1 MQINNYIILKEDC
14 HSLWEYHNSSTL
26 RGSTALTCHME
37 VTDRAGSIPG
47 DILILCLCDY
57 MPLDVS
63 EKHSTRNAGI
73 LKKKLFWQMNELS
86 LDDFAADDHFNSALL
101 SNYGVMWVILSEH
114 VDSCCLLI
122 HSKQT
127 QLGVGRQC
135 TANRDRES
143 GSFTLSP
150 LMSVF
155 FKKTLSITRGSPS
168 LLSLIRSSVSK
179 KKKKSG
185 SHANF

>member
-1 MQINNYIILKEDC
+1 
-14 HSLWEYHNSSTL
+14 
-26 RGSTALTCHME
+26 
-37 VTDRAGSIPG
+37 
-47 DILILCLCDY
+47 
-57 MPLDVS
+57 MPLRLHASRCQRKNTPQETQVF
-63 EKHSTRNAGI
+63 KR
-73 LKKKLFWQMNELS
+73 KLFWQMNELS

-155 FKKTLSITRGSPS
+155 FKETLSVTRGSPS

-179 KKKKSG
+179 KRNLKIWVACKLLIHPLSSLHK
-185 SHANF
+185 

>member
-1 MQINNYIILKEDC
+1 
-14 HSLWEYHNSSTL
+14 
-26 RGSTALTCHME
+26 
-37 VTDRAGSIPG
+37 
-47 DILILCLCDY
+47 
-57 MPLDVS
+57 
-63 EKHSTRNAGI
+63 
-73 LKKKLFWQMNELS
+73 MNELS

-135 TANRDRES
+135 TASRDRERET
-143 GSFTLSP
+143 GTFTLFL

-155 FKKTLSITRGSPS
+155 FKKTLSITLGTAT
-168 LLSLIRSSVSK
+168 SSVFFHS
-179 KKKKSG
+179 STVPCFNVHPL
-185 SHANF
+185 SCLCEHMNL

>member
-1 MQINNYIILKEDC
+1 
-14 HSLWEYHNSSTL
+14 
-26 RGSTALTCHME
+26 
-37 VTDRAGSIPG
+37 
-47 DILILCLCDY
+47 
-57 MPLDVS
+57 
-63 EKHSTRNAGI
+63 
-73 LKKKLFWQMNELS
+73 MNELS

-179 KKKKSG
+179 KKKQNLGRMQTFNTPIIQSAQITE
-185 SHANF
+185 SASDCTNL